1 MLGHKTSFNKLKIEI
16 IPVIFSNQNE
26 MKLEINSKR
35 KTGKCINMWKLNTT
49 FLNNQLVKEITRENR
64 KYLEINLKECNISRL
79 MDSVKVL
86 RRIFIA
92 VNAYIKKR
100 KI

>member
-1 MLGHKTSFNKLKIEI
+1 MT
-16 IPVIFSNQNE
+16 P
-26 MKLEINSKR
+26 EINSKR

-64 KYLEINLKECNISRL
+64 KYLEINLKECNISRF